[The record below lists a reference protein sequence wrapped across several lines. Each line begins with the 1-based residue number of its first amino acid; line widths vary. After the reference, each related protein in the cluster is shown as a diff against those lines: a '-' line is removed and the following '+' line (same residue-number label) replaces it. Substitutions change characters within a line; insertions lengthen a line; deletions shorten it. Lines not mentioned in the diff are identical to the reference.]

1 MTFNCKSTTAASVQP
16 KKLKSVP
23 RMEGRRAMT
32 DFLNDG
38 TMYTTV
44 QKWFTI
50 IYFWVMTEIF
60 KGHTELICLL

>member
-23 RMEGRRAMT
+23 RKEGRRAMM

-38 TMYTTV
+38 TMYTII
-44 QKWFTI
+44 QK
-50 IYFWVMTEIF
+50 
-60 KGHTELICLL
+60 